1 MASNFS
7 QSNKVD
13 NPQRIN
19 GINFKTPLTVNDM
32 AILLLVFADDDNGTR
47 VDINKIDSKLDSLK
61 NLMTH
66 NLVKIDIF
74 ECDEGYCYG
83 FSVTE
88 AGKQMCDKMME
99 IAKQ

>member
-1 MASNFS
+1 MI
-7 QSNKVD
+7 D

-19 GINFKTPLTVNDM
+19 GMNFKTRLTLNDM
-32 AILLLVFADDDNGTR
+32 AFLLLVYVDDDNGMH
-47 VDINKIDSKLDSLK
+47 VDINKSDSKIDSLK
-61 NLMTH
+61 NLMKH

-74 ECDEGYCYG
+74 ERDDEDIFA